1 MSKNYYMK
9 NILHLGVFGAIVF
22 LSSCGASS
30 SKPEDNSLAGKKAK
44 LEKLKEEESRLEDEI
59 AKLDT
64 SSVKKEKT
72 RLVGLDSVKLG
83 SFTHYIDLQ
92 GRIDAENIAYVTP
105 RGAGGQVKGLF
116 VKKGDEVR
124 KGQLLLKLD
133 DALVKRQME
142 QLQPQLDNAQTL
154 YQRQKN
160 LWDQQIGTEVQLLN
174 YKTQLES
181 MQKQMAFLNEQL
193 SFTNVNAEMDGIAED
208 VTIRVGEFFSGNPQS
223 GGYIRLVN
231 TKSLK
236 AIAQVPE
243 SYLGRV
249 KVGSSVQVV
258 FPEINNK
265 TINTRITT
273 SGKLIDANTRS
284 FWVEAKIPEDKDFHP
299 NQIALVK
306 IQDYSTPN
314 AVTVPVNT
322 LQTDEKGKYVLVA
335 VKEGDRMVARK
346 KSVQIGQLYNDR
358 VEIKTGLTPGDAVIT
373 EGFQGLYDGQAITT
387 SI

>member
-1 MSKNYYMK
+1 MK
-9 NILHLGVFGAIVF
+9 KTLYVGLAGAVIF

-30 SKPEDNSLAGKKAK
+30 PKQDDNSLAGKKQK
-44 LEKLKEEESRLEDEI
+44 LERLKQEQTRLEDEI
-59 AKLDT
+59 AKMDT
-64 SSVKKEKT
+64 STVKKEKT
-72 RLVGLDSVKLG
+72 RLVALDSVRPRD
-83 SFTHYIDLQ
+83 FTHYIDLQ

-116 VKKGDEVR
+116 VKKGNEVK
-124 KGQLLLKLD
+124 KGQLLIKLD
-133 DALVKRQME
+133 DALIKRQIE
-142 QLQPQLDNAQTL
+142 QLQPQLDNAKTL

-181 MQKQMAFLNEQL
+181 MEKQMAYLNEQL
-193 SFTNVNAEMDGIAED
+193 SFTNVYAEMGGIAED
-208 VTIRVGEFFSGNPQS
+208 VTIRAGEFFSGNPQA
-223 GGYIRLVN
+223 GGFIRLVN
-231 TKSLK
+231 TSSLK

-249 KVGSSVQVV
+249 KVGSNVEVV
-258 FPEINNK
+258 FPELNNK
-265 TINTRITT
+265 TINTKIST

-306 IQDYSTPN
+306 IQDYSTPS
-314 AVTVPVNT
+314 ALTVPVNT

-335 VKEGDRMVARK
+335 VREGDRLVARK
-346 KSVQIGQLYNDR
+346 KAVQIGQLYNDK
-358 VEIKTGLTPGDAVIT
+358 VEVKAGLTPGDAVIT
-373 EGFQGLYDGQAITT
+373 EGFQGLYDGQAIT
-387 SI
+387 INI